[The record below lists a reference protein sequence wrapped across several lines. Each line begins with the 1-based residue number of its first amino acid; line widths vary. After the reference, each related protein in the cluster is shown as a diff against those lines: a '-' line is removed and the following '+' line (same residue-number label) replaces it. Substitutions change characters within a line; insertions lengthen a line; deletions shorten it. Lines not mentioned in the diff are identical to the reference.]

1 MKPKLLW
8 DELKRYGYVFSV
20 KRGILMYGMVVAFAI
35 VCGKFFRLDHMYLF
49 LLCLWCA
56 CLFPF
61 FLRNLYRNRYGQ
73 RQFVE
78 INSYM
83 EQFLYSFQKSGK
95 ILVTLKDVEKLFANG
110 VMHTH
115 IQEAIAYIEDTYD
128 EDYVEKR
135 ALAMIER
142 EYPIHHVAMIHRFA
156 LQVEEKGGEYG
167 EAIRLMLDARRMWA
181 DRSYELL
188 KEKKRKRTQILISV
202 LVSLLLCS
210 VFVYVAERVSLSITG
225 FAIVKVVTLLTLL
238 LDLWILYLADRK
250 LSMESMDETY
260 DEKELL
266 RQYEKVKRSEEKK
279 HAELGTRIAKKNVS
293 RALQKMFP
301 QWLLE
306 VSLLLQSEN
315 VQVAI
320 MESYDEAPVLMKP
333 ALRELIQK
341 LQLRPTDMEPYLEF
355 LQEYALPEVQSSMKM
370 LYALSEGTGGNA
382 NNQISDIIR
391 RNQLLLDQ
399 AQKMKNEDVLGGLY
413 ALFLAPQLTGGAKML
428 VDMGMLFYAMM
439 ATNALGV

>member
-20 KRGILMYGMVVAFAI
+20 KRSILMYGMAVAFALL
-35 VCGKFFRLDHMYLF
+35 CGKFFRLERMYL
-49 LLCLWCA
+49 LILCLWCA

-95 ILVTLKDVEKLFANG
+95 ILVTLKDVEKLFADG
-110 VMHTH
+110 MMHTR

-128 EDYVEKR
+128 EDHVEKK
-135 ALAMIER
+135 ALAMIEQ

-225 FAIVKVVTLLTLL
+225 FTIVKVVTLLTLL
-238 LDLWILYLADRK
+238 LDIWIFYVADRK

-279 HAELGTRIAKKNVS
+279 HAELGTRIAKKNVL

-399 AQKMKNEDVLGGLY
+399 AQKMKNEDALGGLY

-439 ATNALGV
+439 ATSALGV

>member
-110 VMHTH
+110 VMHTR

-225 FAIVKVVTLLTLL
+225 FAVVKVVTLLTLL
-238 LDLWILYLADRK
+238 LDLWILYVADRK
-250 LSMESMDETY
+250 LSMESMEETY

-399 AQKMKNEDVLGGLY
+399 AQKMKNEDALGGLY

-439 ATNALGV
+439 ATSALGV

>member
-20 KRGILMYGMVVAFAI
+20 KRSILMYGMAVAFALL
-35 VCGKFFRLDHMYLF
+35 CGKFFRLERMYL
-49 LLCLWCA
+49 LILCLWCA

-78 INSYM
+78 INNYM

-110 VMHTH
+110 MMHTR

-128 EDYVEKR
+128 EDHVEKK

-225 FAIVKVVTLLTLL
+225 FTIVKVVTLLTLL
-238 LDLWILYLADRK
+238 LDIWIFYVADRK
-250 LSMESMDETY
+250 LSMENMDETY

-266 RQYEKVKRSEEKK
+266 RQYEKVKRSEEKQ

-399 AQKMKNEDVLGGLY
+399 AQKMKNEDALGGLY

-439 ATNALGV
+439 ATSTLGV

>member
-110 VMHTH
+110 VMHTR

-210 VFVYVAERVSLSITG
+210 VFVYVAERVSLSITD

-238 LDLWILYLADRK
+238 LDLWIFYVADRK

-279 HAELGTRIAKKNVS
+279 HTELGTRIAKKNVS

-399 AQKMKNEDVLGGLY
+399 AQKMKNEDALGGLY

-439 ATNALGV
+439 ATSALGV

>member
-110 VMHTH
+110 VMHTR

-225 FAIVKVVTLLTLL
+225 FAVVKVVTLLTLL
-238 LDLWILYLADRK
+238 LDFWILYVADRK

-391 RNQLLLDQ
+391 RNQLLLEQ
-399 AQKMKNEDVLGGLY
+399 AQKMKNEDALGGLY

-439 ATNALGV
+439 ATSALGV

>member
-110 VMHTH
+110 VMHTR

-210 VFVYVAERVSLSITG
+210 VFVYVAERASLSITG
-225 FAIVKVVTLLTLL
+225 FAVVKVVTLLTLV
-238 LDLWILYLADRK
+238 LDLWIFYVADRK

-399 AQKMKNEDVLGGLY
+399 AQKMKNEDALGGLY

-439 ATNALGV
+439 ATSALGV

>member
-110 VMHTH
+110 VMHTR

-128 EDYVEKR
+128 EDYVEKS

-225 FAIVKVVTLLTLL
+225 FAVVKVVTLLTLL
-238 LDLWILYLADRK
+238 LDLWIFYVADRK

-355 LQEYALPEVQSSMKM
+355 LQECALPEVQSSMKM

-399 AQKMKNEDVLGGLY
+399 AQKMKNEDALGGLY

-439 ATNALGV
+439 ATSALGV

>member
-20 KRGILMYGMVVAFAI
+20 KRSILMYGMTVAFALL
-35 VCGKFFRLDHMYLF
+35 CGKFFRLERMYL
-49 LLCLWCA
+49 LILCLWCA
-56 CLFPF
+56 ILFPF

-110 VMHTH
+110 MMHTR

-128 EDYVEKR
+128 EDHVEKK

-225 FAIVKVVTLLTLL
+225 FTIVKVVTLLTLL
-238 LDLWILYLADRK
+238 LDIWIFYVADRK

-320 MESYDEAPVLMKP
+320 MESYDEAPVLIKP

-355 LQEYALPEVQSSMKM
+355 LQEYALPEIQSSMKM
-370 LYALSEGTGGNA
+370 FYALSEGTGGNA

-399 AQKMKNEDVLGGLY
+399 AQKMKNEDALGGLY

-439 ATNALGV
+439 ATSALGV

>member
-20 KRGILMYGMVVAFAI
+20 KRSILMYGMAVAFALL
-35 VCGKFFRLDHMYLF
+35 CGKFFRLERMYL
-49 LLCLWCA
+49 LILCLWCA

-95 ILVTLKDVEKLFANG
+95 ILVTLKDVEKLFADG
-110 VMHTH
+110 MMHTR

-128 EDYVEKR
+128 EDHVEKK
-135 ALAMIER
+135 ALAMIEQ

-225 FAIVKVVTLLTLL
+225 FTIVKVVTLLTLL
-238 LDLWILYLADRK
+238 LDIWIFYVADRK

-399 AQKMKNEDVLGGLY
+399 AQKMKNEDALGGLY

-439 ATNALGV
+439 ATSALGV

>member
-1 MKPKLLW
+1 MRPKLLW

-20 KRGILMYGMVVAFAI
+20 KRSILMYGMAVAFALL
-35 VCGKFFRLDHMYLF
+35 CGKFFRLERMYL
-49 LLCLWCA
+49 LILCLWCA

-78 INSYM
+78 INNYM

-95 ILVTLKDVEKLFANG
+95 ILVTLKDVEKLFADG
-110 VMHTH
+110 MMHTR

-128 EDYVEKR
+128 EDHVEKKG
-135 ALAMIER
+135 LAMIEQ

-225 FAIVKVVTLLTLL
+225 FTIVKVVTLLTLL
-238 LDLWILYLADRK
+238 LDIWIFYVADRK

-266 RQYEKVKRSEEKK
+266 RQYEKVKRSEEKQ

-355 LQEYALPEVQSSMKM
+355 LQEYALPEIQSSMKM

-399 AQKMKNEDVLGGLY
+399 AQKMKNEDALGGLY

-439 ATNALGV
+439 ATSALGV

>member
-1 MKPKLLW
+1 MRPKLLW

-20 KRGILMYGMVVAFAI
+20 KRSILMYGMVVAFALL
-35 VCGKFFRLDHMYLF
+35 CGKFFRLERMYLF
-49 LLCLWCA
+49 IFCLWCA
-56 CLFPF
+56 ILFPF

-95 ILVTLKDVEKLFANG
+95 ILVTLKDVEKLFADG
-110 VMHTH
+110 MMHTR

-128 EDYVEKR
+128 EDHVEKK

-225 FAIVKVVTLLTLL
+225 FTIVKVVTLLTLL
-238 LDLWILYLADRK
+238 LDIWIFYVADRK
-250 LSMESMDETY
+250 LSMESMDETS

-266 RQYEKVKRSEEKK
+266 RQYEKVKRSEAKK

-341 LQLRPTDMEPYLEF
+341 LHLRPTDMEPYLEF

-399 AQKMKNEDVLGGLY
+399 AQKMKNEDALGGLY

-439 ATNALGV
+439 ATSALGV

>member
-95 ILVTLKDVEKLFANG
+95 ILVTLKDVEKLFAHG
-110 VMHTH
+110 MMHTR

-225 FAIVKVVTLLTLL
+225 FAVVKVVTLLTLL
-238 LDLWILYLADRK
+238 LDLWIFYVADRK

-399 AQKMKNEDVLGGLY
+399 AQKMKNEDALGGLY

-439 ATNALGV
+439 ATSALGV

>member
-1 MKPKLLW
+1 MRPKLLW

-20 KRGILMYGMVVAFAI
+20 KRSILMYGMAVAFALL
-35 VCGKFFRLDHMYLF
+35 CGKFFRLERMYL
-49 LLCLWCA
+49 LILCLWCA
-56 CLFPF
+56 ILFPF

-78 INSYM
+78 INNYM

-95 ILVTLKDVEKLFANG
+95 ILVTLKDVEKLFADG
-110 VMHTH
+110 MMHTR

-128 EDYVEKR
+128 EDHVEKK

-225 FAIVKVVTLLTLL
+225 FTIVKVVTLLTLL
-238 LDLWILYLADRK
+238 LDIWIFYVADRK
-250 LSMESMDETY
+250 LSMENMDETY

-320 MESYDEAPVLMKP
+320 MESYDEAPVLIKP

-355 LQEYALPEVQSSMKM
+355 LQEYALPEIQSSMKM
-370 LYALSEGTGGNA
+370 FYALSEGTGGNA

-399 AQKMKNEDVLGGLY
+399 AQKMKNEDALGGLY

-439 ATNALGV
+439 ATSALGV

>member
-110 VMHTH
+110 VMHTR

-225 FAIVKVVTLLTLL
+225 FAVVKVVTLLTLL
-238 LDLWILYLADRK
+238 LDLWILYVADRK

-279 HAELGTRIAKKNVS
+279 YAELGTRIAKKNVS

-399 AQKMKNEDVLGGLY
+399 AQKMKNEDALGGLY

-439 ATNALGV
+439 ATSALGV

>member
-1 MKPKLLW
+1 MRPKLLW

-20 KRGILMYGMVVAFAI
+20 KRSILMYGMAVAFALL
-35 VCGKFFRLDHMYLF
+35 CGKFFRLERMYL
-49 LLCLWCA
+49 LILCLWCA

-61 FLRNLYRNRYGQ
+61 FLSNLYRNRYGQ

-78 INSYM
+78 INNYM

-110 VMHTH
+110 MMHTR

-128 EDYVEKR
+128 EDHVEKK

-225 FAIVKVVTLLTLL
+225 FTIVKVVTLLTLL
-238 LDLWILYLADRK
+238 LDIWIFYVADRK
-250 LSMESMDETY
+250 LSMESMDEIY

-266 RQYEKVKRSEEKK
+266 RQYEKVKRSEEKQ

-355 LQEYALPEVQSSMKM
+355 LQEYALPEIQSSMKM

-399 AQKMKNEDVLGGLY
+399 AQKMKNEDALGGLY

-439 ATNALGV
+439 ATSALGV

>member
-20 KRGILMYGMVVAFAI
+20 KRSILMYGMVVAFALL
-35 VCGKFFRLDHMYLF
+35 CGKFFRLERMYL
-49 LLCLWCA
+49 LILCLWCA

-110 VMHTH
+110 VMHTR

-238 LDLWILYLADRK
+238 LDLWILYVADRK

-399 AQKMKNEDVLGGLY
+399 AQKMKNEDALGGLY

-439 ATNALGV
+439 ATSAPGV

>member
-110 VMHTH
+110 VMHTR

-188 KEKKRKRTQILISV
+188 KEKKRKQTQILISV

-225 FAIVKVVTLLTLL
+225 FAVVKVVTLLTLL
-238 LDLWILYLADRK
+238 LDLWILYIADRK

-399 AQKMKNEDVLGGLY
+399 AQKMKNEDALGGLY

-439 ATNALGV
+439 ATSALGV

>member
-110 VMHTH
+110 VMHTR

-225 FAIVKVVTLLTLL
+225 FAVVKVVTLLTLL
-238 LDLWILYLADRK
+238 LDLWILYIADRK

-370 LYALSEGTGGNA
+370 LYALSKGTGGNA

-399 AQKMKNEDVLGGLY
+399 AQKMKNEDALGGLY

-439 ATNALGV
+439 ATSALGV

>member
-1 MKPKLLW
+1 MRPKLLW

-20 KRGILMYGMVVAFAI
+20 KRSILMYGMAVAFALL
-35 VCGKFFRLDHMYLF
+35 CGKFFRLERMYL
-49 LLCLWCA
+49 LILCLWCA
-56 CLFPF
+56 ILFPF

-95 ILVTLKDVEKLFANG
+95 ILVTLKDVEKLFADG
-110 VMHTH
+110 MMHTR

-128 EDYVEKR
+128 EDHVEKKG
-135 ALAMIER
+135 LAMIER
-142 EYPIHHVAMIHRFA
+142 EYPIHYVAMIHRFA

-225 FAIVKVVTLLTLL
+225 FTIVKVVTLLTLL
-238 LDLWILYLADRK
+238 LDIWIFYVADRK

-266 RQYEKVKRSEEKK
+266 RQYEKVKRSEAKK

-399 AQKMKNEDVLGGLY
+399 AQKMKNEDALGGLY

-439 ATNALGV
+439 ATSALGV

>member
-20 KRGILMYGMVVAFAI
+20 KRSIFMYGMVVAFALL
-35 VCGKFFRLDHMYLF
+35 CGKFFRLERMYL
-49 LLCLWCA
+49 LILCLWCA
-56 CLFPF
+56 ILFPF

-95 ILVTLKDVEKLFANG
+95 ILVTLKDVEKLFANDM
-110 VMHTH
+110 MHTR

-128 EDYVEKR
+128 EDHVEKK
-135 ALAMIER
+135 ALAMIEQ

-225 FAIVKVVTLLTLL
+225 FTIVKVVTLLTLL
-238 LDLWILYLADRK
+238 LDIWIFYVADRK
-250 LSMESMDETY
+250 LSMESMDETS

-320 MESYDEAPVLMKP
+320 MESYDEAPILMKP

-399 AQKMKNEDVLGGLY
+399 AQKMKNEDALGGLY

-439 ATNALGV
+439 ATSALGV